1 METNMKIT
9 ELQATSNRINLLI
22 EQLKSELVE
31 QERNKDS
38 QLKNLKKMI
47 NDYSNENVLQFSSSY
62 NVIRLKSIIH
72 NLFEIIHRQDK
83 RISELERK

>member
-1 METNMKIT
+1 MDCNKKIT

-22 EQLKSELVE
+22 DQLKSELVE

-47 NDYSNENVLQFSSSY
+47 NDYSNENVLQFSSTY

>member
-1 METNMKIT
+1 MKIT

>member
-1 METNMKIT
+1 MKIT

-22 EQLKSELVE
+22 DQLKSELVE

>member
-22 EQLKSELVE
+22 DQLKSELVE

>member
-1 METNMKIT
+1 MKIT
-9 ELQATSNRINLLI
+9 ELQATSNRINKLI
-22 EQLKSELVE
+22 DQLKSELVE

-38 QLKNLKKMI
+38 QLKNLKKII